1 MSADPAGQD
10 PAPPSARRVG
20 ADAHE
25 ALIQALSRGLV
36 PTRRLAPPGRR
47 ALLWLLAVAAL
58 ALAIGSR
65 SDLAATWLR
74 LGGAPTI
81 LLAAAGSTL
90 TACLAV
96 IAAFQ
101 SSVPG
106 RSRLWAIAPLP
117 AALLWLR
124 ASGSGCLRAWLA
136 PGAHTATLYQERS
149 CLVFILLV
157 SLPLSLLA
165 AAMLRRACPLRPGL
179 TAGLGG
185 LAAAAAA
192 ATLLDLFHPY
202 DAAWTDLAVQL
213 VAVALV
219 VAANRMVGGRLLGRR
234 LPQMSGGA

>member
-1 MSADPAGQD
+1 MSGDPGGRD
-10 PAPPSARRVG
+10 P
-20 ADAHE
+20 HE
-25 ALIQALSRGLV
+25 ALIQALSRGVV
-36 PTRRLAPPGRR
+36 PARRLAAPERR
-47 ALLWLLAVAAL
+47 ALLWLLAAAAL

-65 SDLAATWLR
+65 SDLAAAWLR
-74 LGGAPTI
+74 MGEAPTI
-81 LLAAAGSTL
+81 LLAATGSTL
-90 TACLAV
+90 TACLAAM
-96 IAAFQ
+96 AAFQ

-106 RSRLWAIAPLP
+106 RSRLWAVAPLP
-117 AALLWLR
+117 PALLWLG

-136 PGAHTATLYQERS
+136 PVAHTPTLYQERS

-202 DAAWTDLAVQL
+202 DAAWTDLAVQV

-219 VAANRMVGGRLLGRR
+219 IAANRVLGGRVLGGPS
-234 LPQMSGGA
+234 PQVFGGA